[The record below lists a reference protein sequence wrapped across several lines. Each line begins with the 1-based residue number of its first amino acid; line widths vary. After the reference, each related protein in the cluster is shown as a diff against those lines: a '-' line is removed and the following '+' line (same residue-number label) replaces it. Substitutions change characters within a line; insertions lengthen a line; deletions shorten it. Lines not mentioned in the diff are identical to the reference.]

1 LRKTGIVVSATLRK
15 PEATPGGI
23 GSGVYRPRGIG
34 SGVYRPRGIAP
45 SDKLGRY
52 LAASRF

>member
-1 LRKTGIVVSATLRK
+1 MSATLRK